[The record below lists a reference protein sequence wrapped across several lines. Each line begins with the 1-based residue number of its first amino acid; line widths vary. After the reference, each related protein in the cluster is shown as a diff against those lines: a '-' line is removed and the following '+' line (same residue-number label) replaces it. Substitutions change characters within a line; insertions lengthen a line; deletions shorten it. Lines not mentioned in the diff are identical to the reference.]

1 MNSIYQKVG
10 CSLNWFVQT
19 PFPTCATL
27 DEMKQIQRLLR
38 RMKNLSSSQF
48 PAETGCLVQ
57 CSKLHYKLKDVSETD
72 ITWRTDWVSEVGHG
86 VTNEIKSYIFHFR
99 LWLVLDLPHLSG
111 AKNTTH
117 MIGYFFISLKNTIS
131 FIFLFRVICWETL
144 ADFWGCSWAGLAC
157 LS

>member
-27 DEMKQIQRLLR
+27 DEMKQIQRHLR

-99 LWLVLDLPHLSG
+99 L
-111 AKNTTH
+111 
-117 MIGYFFISLKNTIS
+117 
-131 FIFLFRVICWETL
+131 
-144 ADFWGCSWAGLAC
+144 
-157 LS
+157 